1 MRCLVFILIW
11 SVRLVHAQ
19 YPFPVRHLTTTDGLS
34 QGTCYHIIKD
44 SRGFIWA
51 GSQDGLN
58 RFDGTRFTRYQFDEL
73 DSTTIGKGEIQG
85 LIEAPSGDLWA
96 GTEDC
101 LSQYVRQTNSFRR
114 YYVTD
119 NRGRKRFS
127 LHTPFY
133 ADDSTVWYSNAIEGV
148 VRLNVQTQRKTL
160 INPQIRPKST
170 IITEWINYCPADQ
183 SLVFLLPVGFARYHI
198 PTRRLTTY
206 YTGQPTDGIPGR
218 QVFQSLY
225 RTRTGQ
231 YCLGSSVGI
240 YEFDATLT
248 SLRRQHPL
256 RPGIGLF
263 RFQSM
268 MEDQQGRWWLAVE
281 GAGAWLYDPVRMR
294 IVREVGPGLNKAY
307 SLLTNQIPEIYVD
320 DLGLVWVNS
329 DPFGIDIIYPSKY
342 RIETFSDNPAD
353 ASDLNNHAIRGL
365 CEDRRHQIW
374 IGTVDGGIR
383 RLDPATGT
391 MRAYTVEM
399 GVTTKGNI
407 RHIVETRNGRLLI
420 ANQRGIQQ
428 YDPAGDRFMT
438 IPNPLCRDDQDCQY
452 IRGMLE
458 LPDGNFIVATYAGLF
473 IHDAQLRPLGQVDAG
488 SNYYGS
494 LYFDAA
500 TQLLYAGR
508 RDQDL
513 MVYRYEQGKLTWLYT
528 TLPGFNILGLY
539 PDPARQCIWI
549 CTDRGLV
556 RFDPASRRVT
566 RVYTTRQGLPNN
578 VVYAL
583 LPDQKGR
590 FWLST
595 NNGLAKFLP
604 AKETI
609 TPVPMTRGREYNSF
623 TALISSD
630 GTFYFGGVHG
640 LDRFVPNQLDYDAT
654 VPVRITDFQV
664 NDKPYRTGGFIGE
677 TGKVTLTSQQR
688 TFAISFAA
696 LDYFSDG
703 NNSFFYRLN
712 GVDNN
717 WVSLT
722 KTNTVRYADVSPG
735 SYTFQVRALD
745 ARGQFTAIT
754 QVQIHIQPP
763 FWQTWWFILLSLAG
777 LVGLVAWG
785 VSAFNRQRFDRQQRL
800 MQNTLATQ
808 ESERRRIAQDLHD
821 DVGNTLATIK
831 GMLERARER
840 EPAPTTIPEISK
852 AYELIDK
859 ASDDLRVITHDLM
872 PVEFERYALPD
883 VVQQLIDRVNRS
895 ARMQFEFILFG
906 TIRRLEPERELVTYR
921 IITELIQNGLKHSGQ
936 GLAIVQLGYHPR
948 HLSILVETPLPQT
961 PTRQSFS
968 TNLSP
973 GIGQNNISYR
983 AEYLHAS
990 LAIDRNEQS
999 YIVMLDVPY
1008 DAIGNHTS
1016 HQHPHH

>member
-1 MRCLVFILIW
+1 MRWLLFVLACLF
-11 SVRLVHAQ
+11 RLVHAQ
-19 YPFPVRHLTTTDGLS
+19 HPFPVRHLTTADGLS
-34 QGTCYHIIKD
+34 QGTCYHILKD
-44 SRGFIWA
+44 SRGFIWV

-85 LIEAPSGDLWA
+85 LVEAPSGDLWA

-101 LSQYVRQTNSFRR
+101 LSQYVRRTNSFRR
-114 YYVTD
+114 YYVTN
-119 NRGRKRFS
+119 NRGQKRFS

-133 ADDSTVWYSNAIEGV
+133 ADDSTVWYCNAIEGV
-148 VRLNVQTQRKTL
+148 VKLNFRTQHKTF
-160 INPQIRPKST
+160 INQQIRPKST
-170 IITEWINYCPADQ
+170 ITTEWINYRPADQ
-183 SLVFLLPVGFARYHI
+183 SLVFLLPVGFARYHW

-206 YTGQPTDGIPGR
+206 YSGQPTDVIPGR
-218 QVFQSLY
+218 QLFQSLY
-225 RTRTGQ
+225 RARNGH
-231 YCLGSSVGI
+231 YCLGSSAGI
-240 YEFDATLT
+240 YEFDSTLT
-248 SLRRQHPL
+248 SLRHQHTL
-256 RPGIGLF
+256 RPGIGLY

-281 GAGAWLYDPVRMR
+281 GAGAWLYDPLRMQ
-294 IVREVGPGLNKAY
+294 IVREVAPGLNRAR
-307 SLLTNQIPEIYVD
+307 SLLTNQISELYVD

-329 DPFGIDIIYPSKY
+329 DPFGIDIIYPDNY

-353 ASDLNNHAIRGL
+353 VNDLNSHAIRGL

-383 RLDPATGT
+383 RLDPASGT

-428 YDPAGDRFMT
+428 YDPVGDRFVV

-452 IRGMLE
+452 IRGIKE

-473 IHDAQLRPLGQVDAG
+473 IHDPQLRPLGQVDAG
-488 SNYYGS
+488 SNYYGT
-494 LYFDAA
+494 LYFDAV

-513 MVYRYEQGKLTWLYT
+513 MVYQYKNGKLTWVYN
-528 TLPGFNILGLY
+528 TLPGFNILDIY
-539 PDPARQCIWI
+539 PDPARRCLWI

-556 RFDPASRRVT
+556 RFDPATRRT
-566 RVYTTRQGLPNN
+566 LRIYTTRQGLPNN

-595 NNGLAKFLP
+595 NNGLAKFFP
-604 AKETI
+604 AQEMI
-609 TPVPMTRGREYNSF
+609 TPVSMTRGREYNSF
-623 TALISSD
+623 AALASSD

-640 LDRFVPNQLDYDAT
+640 LDHFVPNQLDYNVV
-654 VPVRITDFQV
+654 VPVRIADFQV
-664 NDKPYRTGGFIGE
+664 NDKPYRATGFIGE
-677 TGKVTLTSQQR
+677 TGQVTLTSQQR
-688 TFAISFAA
+688 TFSISFAA

-703 NNSFFYRLN
+703 NNPFFYRLK

-717 WVSLT
+717 WVTLT

-735 SYTFQVRALD
+735 AYTFQVRALD
-745 ARGQFTAIT
+745 ARGQLTPIT
-754 QVQIHIQPP
+754 QVQIRIQPP
-763 FWQTWWFILLSLAG
+763 FWQTWWFILLSLAA
-777 LVGLVAWG
+777 LVGLVVWG
-785 VSAFNRQRFDRQQRL
+785 VSTFDKQRFARQQRL
-800 MQNTLATQ
+800 TQNTLAAQ

-831 GMLERARER
+831 GMLERAREQ
-840 EPAPTTIPEISK
+840 EPVQSMHPEVHK
-852 AYELIDK
+852 AYDLIDK
-859 ASDDLRVITHDLM
+859 ASNDLRGITHDLM
-872 PVEFERYALPD
+872 PVEFEKYALPD
-883 VVQQLIDRVNRS
+883 VIQQLVDRVNRS
-895 ARMQFEFILFG
+895 SRMQFEFILFG
-906 TIRRLEPERELVTYR
+906 TVRRLEPARELVTYR
-921 IITELIQNGLKHSGQ
+921 IITELIQNGLKHGGQ
-936 GLAIVQLGYHPR
+936 GLAIVQLGYHLR
-948 HLSILVETPLPQT
+948 HLSILVETPLAQT
-961 PTRQSFS
+961 STDQPFPTK
-968 TNLSP
+968 LSP

-990 LAIDRNEQS
+990 LEIDRNEQS

-1008 DAIGNHTS
+1008 DATGNHTR
-1016 HQHPHH
+1016 HQHTHH